1 MPYINSKAEQ
11 GTYAHIVG
19 TKETGID
26 VPRLMEYV
34 VYPMAKKL
42 DKEIEEL
49 REQIAK
55 ISAKVATPRAGST
68 PKSQRRQRKTRK
80 SRK

>member
-1 MPYINSKAEQ
+1 MPFINTTAKE

-19 TKETGID
+19 TKDID
-26 VPRLMEYV
+26 ITVAKLMEYV

-42 DKEIEEL
+42 DEDMAEL
-49 REQIAK
+49 RAEIAK
-55 ISAKVATPRAGST
+55 LSAKPNGGDGSAR
-68 PKSQRRQRKTRK
+68 KQRKTRK